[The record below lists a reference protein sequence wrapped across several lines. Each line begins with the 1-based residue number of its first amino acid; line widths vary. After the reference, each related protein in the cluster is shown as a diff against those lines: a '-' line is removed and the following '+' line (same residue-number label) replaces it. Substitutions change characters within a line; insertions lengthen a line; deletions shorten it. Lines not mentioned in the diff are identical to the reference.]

1 MFFMFRRGF
10 KYHKYLYPGIWD
22 KSNNL
27 DPLVSQAA
35 QMIAWDFVRYLQF
48 LGVPLNKSDV
58 VDIIIHGSTTNYYWD
73 KKSDVD
79 IGIIADLS
87 RVQEWNRNGNLG
99 VMLKAFSQNW
109 RRIRPMKIAGKS
121 IDITLMDKDQGYAKN
136 HWKVGSIYSLV
147 QETWINKPIRLS
159 RTELR
164 SLRRVARKKYRVL
177 MRQCKRI
184 LRQNMSSEFID
195 AYLLNLRRMRINAF
209 SENYTQPVISYA
221 MAFKMLRNTGIT
233 RKMREKS
240 KMLQSKTY
248 CIN

>member
-1 MFFMFRRGF
+1 M
-10 KYHKYLYPGIWD
+10 
-22 KSNNL
+22 
-27 DPLVSQAA
+27 
-35 QMIAWDFVRYLQF
+35 
-48 LGVPLNKSDV
+48 
-58 VDIIIHGSTTNYYWD
+58 
-73 KKSDVD
+73 
-79 IGIIADLS
+79 
-87 RVQEWNRNGNLG
+87 
-99 VMLKAFSQNW
+99 
-109 RRIRPMKIAGKS
+109 
-121 IDITLMDKDQGYAKN
+121 
-136 HWKVGSIYSLV
+136 V
-147 QETWINKPIRLS
+147 QETWINKPVRLS